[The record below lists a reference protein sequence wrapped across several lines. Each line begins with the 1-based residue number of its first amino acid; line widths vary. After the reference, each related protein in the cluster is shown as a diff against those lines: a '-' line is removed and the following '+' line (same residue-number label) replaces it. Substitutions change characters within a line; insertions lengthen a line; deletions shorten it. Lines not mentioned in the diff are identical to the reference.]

1 LRIQQVKMASIRPL
15 NETLQKIAIEE
26 LNEVPSRIPD
36 DLTAIKEWLA
46 KQSHLKSRTGEFY
59 IKIQLKNNYDK
70 NLQTISF

>member
-1 LRIQQVKMASIRPL
+1 MALIRPL

-36 DLTAIKEWLA
+36 DLKAIKEWLA
-46 KQSHLKSRTGEFY
+46 KQSHLKSRTGEVY
-59 IKIQLKNNYDK
+59 TKILMKNYYDK